1 MGKIGTKDV
10 KVGGGSLPKTFMPG
24 NHTCKINNI
33 RLDRPAFAKEGE
45 EMYYI
50 VMDLETESLGEGFE
64 GFFIDKD
71 DESLGRYLGQTG
83 RIKTSQWPYKD
94 SEWQGKKW
102 SMVDEIIKFLK
113 SICITMD
120 SDWMDKA
127 DGKFDTIEEM
137 VDAFNKKAPFKDIFF
152 SWCIGGQQVA
162 GDDGY
167 PKYFMHLPK
176 FSRGNKLFTSVE
188 DDADLLEYDKA
199 LHLQIKG
206 EAPVTV
212 KNFGAETSEEDDP
225 LFAAPGAEDDDED
238 PFAATGDEDEDPF
251 AAE

>member
-1 MGKIGTKDV
+1 MGKIGTKAV
-10 KVGGGSLPKTFMPG
+10 KVGGGALPKTFMPG

-33 RLDRPAFAKEGE
+33 RLDRPAFAKDGE
-45 EMYYI
+45 DMYYL
-50 VMDLETESLGEGFE
+50 VLDLETESLGESFE

-71 DESLGRYLGQTG
+71 DESKGRYLGQTG

-94 SEWQGKKW
+94 SEWQGKTW

-127 DGKFDTIEEM
+127 DGKFDTIEQM
-137 VDAFNKKAPFKDIFF
+137 VEAFNKQAPFKDTFF
-152 SWCIGGQQVA
+152 SWCIGGQQVP

-176 FSRGNKLFTSVE
+176 FSRGSKLFTSVD

-199 LHLQIKG
+199 LHLQVKG

-212 KNFGAETSEEDDP
+212 KNFGTDDEDGDGP
-225 LFAAPGAEDDDED
+225 LFEGADEDDED
-238 PFAATGDEDEDPF
+238 PFAAIEGDDEDPF
-251 AAE
+251 AAD

>member
-10 KVGGGSLPKTFMPG
+10 KVGGGALSKTFMPG

-33 RLDRPAFAKEGE
+33 RLDRPAFAKDGE
-45 EMYYI
+45 DMYYL
-50 VMDLETESLGEGFE
+50 VLDLETESLGESFE

-71 DESLGRYLGQTG
+71 DESKGRYLGQTG

-94 SEWQGKKW
+94 SEWQGKTW

-127 DGKFDTIEEM
+127 DGKFDTIEQM
-137 VDAFNKKAPFKDIFF
+137 VEAFNKQAPFKDTFF
-152 SWCIGGQQVA
+152 AWCIGGQQVP

-167 PKYFMHLPK
+167 PKYYMHLPK
-176 FSRGNKLFTSVE
+176 FSRGSKLFTSVD

-199 LHLQIKG
+199 LHLQVKG

-212 KNFGAETSEEDDP
+212 KNFGTDDEDGDGP
-225 LFAAPGAEDDDED
+225 LFEGADEDDED
-238 PFAATGDEDEDPF
+238 PFAAIEGDDEDPF
-251 AAE
+251 AAD

>member
-10 KVGGGSLPKTFMPG
+10 KVGGGALPKTFMPG

-33 RLDRPAFAKEGE
+33 RLDRPAFAKDGE
-45 EMYYI
+45 EMYYL
-50 VMDLETESLGEGFE
+50 VLDLETEPLGESFE

-71 DESLGRYLGQTG
+71 KEELGRYLGQTG

-102 SMVDEIIKFLK
+102 SMIDEIIKFLK
-113 SICITMD
+113 SVCIEIG

-137 VDAFNKKAPFKDIFF
+137 VDAFNKKAPFKDVFL
-152 SWCIGGQQVA
+152 SWCIGGQQVP
-162 GDDGY
+162 GEDGY

-176 FSRGNKLFTSVE
+176 FTRGSKLFTSVE
-188 DDADLLEYDKA
+188 EDGELLEYDKA

-206 EAPVTV
+206 EAPETV
-212 KNFGAETSEEDDP
+212 KNFG
-225 LFAAPGAEDDDED
+225 DDDED
-238 PFAATGDEDEDPF
+238 GDGPLFETEDDDGEDPFAVTESEDEDPF
-251 AAE
+251 EVTE